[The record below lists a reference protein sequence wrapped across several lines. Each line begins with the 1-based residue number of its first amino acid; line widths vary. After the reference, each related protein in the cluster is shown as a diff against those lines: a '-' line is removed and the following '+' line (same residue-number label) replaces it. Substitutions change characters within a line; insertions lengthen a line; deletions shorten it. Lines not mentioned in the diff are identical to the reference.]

1 MGQQQVKICQKL
13 IIKTG
18 TGTGTGLSR
27 IIIGNGIYGIN
38 DKEQETTQLVKNTV
52 NKSRNKMS
60 ANLGNCR
67 YISADGLN
75 C

>member
-38 DKEQETTQLVKNTV
+38 DKEQETTQLVKTIV
-52 NKSRNKMS
+52 NKSTK
-60 ANLGNCR
+60 
-67 YISADGLN
+67 
-75 C
+75 